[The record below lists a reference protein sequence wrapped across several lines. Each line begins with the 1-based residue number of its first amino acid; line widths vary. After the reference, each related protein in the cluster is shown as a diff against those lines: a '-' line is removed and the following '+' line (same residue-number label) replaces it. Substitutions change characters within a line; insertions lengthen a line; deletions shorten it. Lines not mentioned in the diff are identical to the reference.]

1 MTNAGTGR
9 STDVKTHIRNGAA
22 VLLIVAVAGIPVS
35 AVQQNIHQ
43 RPTSVTATITGSPT
57 LRDGNFTGKG
67 TSGIC
72 GEIPKMA
79 SLTGEDTF
87 VIEFTG
93 VDTRGSVY
101 SVSFGSKQLVRGVL
115 NGNKFLLNVSVVT
128 ANGGKPPVYAL
139 DTQTPKP
146 GESGAA
152 TLTQKG
158 QATTLSLTGMNDMK
172 EKITLTVTC
181 G

>member
-1 MTNAGTGR
+1 MNR
-9 STDVKTHIRNGAA
+9 VI
-22 VLLIVAVAGIPVS
+22 LILTVAGMPWL
-35 AVQQNIHQ
+35 ATQQNIYQ

-57 LRDGNFTGKG
+57 LRDGSFTGQG

-93 VDTRGSVY
+93 NDTRGSVY
-101 SVSFGSKQLVRGVL
+101 SISFGSKQLVRGAVT
-115 NGNKFLLNVSVVT
+115 GNKFVLNVSVVT
-128 ANGGKPPVYAL
+128 ANGGKPPLYAL
-139 DTQTPKP
+139 DTQTPKV
-146 GESGAA
+146 GETGTA

-158 QATTLSLTGMNDMK
+158 SATTLSLTGQNDMK
-172 EKITLTVTC
+172 EKITLTVSC